1 MSNLFSTISTNFVA
15 RLDGPMHFRFFMQ
28 PLVAILLA
36 IRDGSRDARE
46 GRRPW
51 AWKLVHV
58 PEQRRYLLADGW
70 KGIGRIFLIAI
81 ALDVIYQVCLDTGQ
95 VQPRGQSLGNQK
107 IEWRTL
113 RPLGALMTAILLAVI
128 PYVLLRGPV
137 NRLLRHIHG
146 DGKQVENR
154 KV

>member
-1 MSNLFSTISTNFVA
+1 MSNLFSTITTNFIA

-28 PLVAILLA
+28 PLMAILLA
-36 IRDGSRDARE
+36 FRDGSRDARE

-70 KGIGRIFLIAI
+70 KGIGRIFVIAI
-81 ALDVIYQVCLDTGQ
+81 VLDVLYQL
-95 VQPRGQSLGNQK
+95 

-113 RPLGALMTAILLAVI
+113 KPLGALLTATYLAVL
-128 PYVLLRGPV
+128 PYVILRGPV
-137 NRLLRHIHG
+137 NRLLRHIHPH
-146 DGKQVENR
+146 DKQAQGR
-154 KV
+154 KA

>member
-1 MSNLFSTISTNFVA
+1 MSNLFSTYATNFIA

-28 PLVAILLA
+28 PLVAIALA

-51 AWKLVHV
+51 GWKLVHV

-81 ALDVIYQVCLDTGQ
+81 ALDVIYQL
-95 VQPRGQSLGNQK
+95 

-113 RPLGALMTAILLAVI
+113 RPLGALMTAIILAVI

-137 NRLLRHIHG
+137 NRLLRLIRDH
-146 DGKQVENR
+146 GKQVQGR
-154 KV
+154 KA

>member
-1 MSNLFSTISTNFVA
+1 MSNLFSTIATNFIA

-36 IRDGSRDARE
+36 IRDGTRDARE

-81 ALDVIYQVCLDTGQ
+81 ALDVIYQL
-95 VQPRGQSLGNQK
+95 
-107 IEWRTL
+107 IEWRNL
-113 RPLGALMTAILLAVI
+113 RPLGALMTATYLAVV

-137 NRLLRHIHG
+137 NRLLHHIHG
-146 DGKQVENR
+146 RGKQVQNR
-154 KV
+154 KA

>member
-1 MSNLFSTISTNFVA
+1 MDNPFDTYAINVLA
-15 RLDGPMHFRFFMQ
+15 RLDGPLHFRFIMQ
-28 PLVAILLA
+28 PLMAILLA

-81 ALDVIYQVCLDTGQ
+81 ALDVIYQL
-95 VQPRGQSLGNQK
+95 

-113 RPLGALMTAILLAVI
+113 KPLGALMTATYLAVI

-137 NRLLRHIHG
+137 NRLLRRIH
-146 DGKQVENR
+146 DHGKPVQGR
-154 KV
+154 KA

>member
-1 MSNLFSTISTNFVA
+1 MFDPFETYVTNFVG
-15 RLDGPMHFRFFMQ
+15 RLDGPLHFRFFAQ
-28 PLVAILLA
+28 PLMAILLA

-58 PEQRRYLLADGW
+58 PEQRHYLFADAW
-70 KGIGRIFLIAI
+70 KGIGRIFLLACV
-81 ALDVIYQVCLDTGQ
+81 LDVLYQL
-95 VQPRGQSLGNQK
+95 

-113 RPLGALMTAILLAVI
+113 RPFGALTTAIILAVI

-137 NRLLRHIHG
+137 NRLLRHFHAY
-146 DGKQVENR
+146 R
-154 KV
+154 KEVRGRKA

>member
-1 MSNLFSTISTNFVA
+1 MSNLFSTYAANFIT

-28 PLVAILLA
+28 PLVAIVLA
-36 IRDGSRDARE
+36 IRDGTRDAHE
-46 GRRPW
+46 GRRPF

-81 ALDVIYQVCLDTGQ
+81 ALDVIYQL
-95 VQPRGQSLGNQK
+95 

-113 RPLGALMTAILLAVI
+113 RPLGALMTAIILAVV
-128 PYVLLRGPV
+128 PYLLLRGPV
-137 NRLLRHIHG
+137 NRLLRLTHDH
-146 DGKQVENR
+146 DKPVQDR

>member
-1 MSNLFSTISTNFVA
+1 MSNLFSTYATNFIT

-28 PLVAILLA
+28 PLVAMVLA

-70 KGIGRIFLIAI
+70 KGIGRIFLLAV
-81 ALDVIYQVCLDTGQ
+81 ALDVIYQLV
-95 VQPRGQSLGNQK
+95 
-107 IEWRTL
+107 EWRTL
-113 RPLGALMTAILLAVI
+113 RLGGALLTAILLAVI

-137 NRLLRHIHG
+137 NRLLRFIHSH
-146 DGKQVENR
+146 GKQVR
-154 KV
+154 KA

>member
-1 MSNLFSTISTNFVA
+1 MSNLFSTYATNFIV
-15 RLDGPMHFRFFMQ
+15 RLDGPMHFRFFVQ
-28 PLVAILLA
+28 PLVAIALA

-70 KGIGRIFLIAI
+70 KGIGRIFVIAI
-81 ALDVIYQVCLDTGQ
+81 VLDVIYQL
-95 VQPRGQSLGNQK
+95 L
-107 IEWRTL
+107 EWRTL
-113 RPLGALMTAILLAVI
+113 RPLGALMTAIILAVI

-137 NRLLRHIHG
+137 NRLLRLIRDH
-146 DGKQVENR
+146 GKQAQGR
-154 KV
+154 KA

>member
-1 MSNLFSTISTNFVA
+1 MSSFFSMIWTNFLE

-28 PLVAILLA
+28 PVVAIVFA

-70 KGIGRIFLIAI
+70 RGIGRIFLIAI
-81 ALDVIYQVCLDTGQ
+81 ALDVIYQLV
-95 VQPRGQSLGNQK
+95 
-107 IEWRTL
+107 EWRTL
-113 RPLGALMTAILLAVI
+113 KPLGAVMTATYLAVI

-137 NRLLRHIHG
+137 NRLLRRIHPH
-146 DGKQVENR
+146 DKQVQTP
-154 KV
+154 KA

>member
-1 MSNLFSTISTNFVA
+1 MVSGCRPMDVGPGKSSMSNLFSTFATGLIE

-28 PLVAILLA
+28 PLVAIVLA

-51 AWKLVHV
+51 AWKLVNV
-58 PEQRRYLLADGW
+58 PEQRRALLADGW

-81 ALDVIYQVCLDTGQ
+81 ALDVIYQL
-95 VQPRGQSLGNQK
+95 

-113 RPLGALMTAILLAVI
+113 RPLGVLMTAIILAVI
-128 PYVLLRGPV
+128 PYVLVRGPV
-137 NRLLRHIHG
+137 NRLLRHIHAH
-146 DGKQVENR
+146 GKQIQDR
-154 KV
+154 KA

>member
-1 MSNLFSTISTNFVA
+1 MSNFFSTIATNFFA

-70 KGIGRIFLIAI
+70 KGIGRIFVIAI
-81 ALDVIYQVCLDTGQ
+81 VLDVIYQL
-95 VQPRGQSLGNQK
+95 

-113 RPLGALMTAILLAVI
+113 RPLGALMTATYLAVI

-137 NRLLRHIHG
+137 NRLLRHIQAR
-146 DGKQVENR
+146 GKQVQSP
-154 KV
+154 KA

>member
-1 MSNLFSTISTNFVA
+1 MSNLFSTITTNFIA

-28 PLVAILLA
+28 PLMAIALA
-36 IRDGSRDARE
+36 FRDGSRDARE

-70 KGIGRIFLIAI
+70 RGIGRIFILAYV
-81 ALDVIYQVCLDTGQ
+81 LDVIYQL
-95 VQPRGQSLGNQK
+95 

-113 RPLGALMTAILLAVI
+113 RPFGALATAIILAVI
-128 PYVLLRGPV
+128 PYVLLRGPI
-137 NRLLRHIHG
+137 NRLLRFSRAHRN
-146 DGKQVENR
+146 QT
-154 KV
+154 

>member
-1 MSNLFSTISTNFVA
+1 MSNLFSTIATNFVA

-36 IRDGSRDARE
+36 IRDGSRDERE

-70 KGIGRIFLIAI
+70 KGIGRIFVIAI
-81 ALDVIYQVCLDTGQ
+81 VLDVIYQL
-95 VQPRGQSLGNQK
+95 

-113 RPLGALMTAILLAVI
+113 KPLGALMTAVILAVI
-128 PYVLLRGPV
+128 PYILFRGPV
-137 NRLLRHIHG
+137 NRLLRRIHAH
-146 DGKQVENR
+146 GKQVQDR
-154 KV
+154 KA

>member
-1 MSNLFSTISTNFVA
+1 MSIFSTIATNFIA

-28 PLVAILLA
+28 PLVAIVLA

-81 ALDVIYQVCLDTGQ
+81 ALDVIYQL
-95 VQPRGQSLGNQK
+95 
-107 IEWRTL
+107 IEWHTL
-113 RPLGALMTAILLAVI
+113 RPLGALLTATYLAVI
-128 PYVLLRGPV
+128 PYILLRGPV

-146 DGKQVENR
+146 HGKQVQSP

>member
-1 MSNLFSTISTNFVA
+1 MSNLFAMWVNNFID
-15 RLDGPMHFRFFMQ
+15 RLDGPMHFRFVVQ
-28 PLVAILLA
+28 PLVAMVLA

-58 PEQRRYLLADGW
+58 PEQRRDLLADGW

-81 ALDVIYQVCLDTGQ
+81 ALDVIYQLV
-95 VQPRGQSLGNQK
+95 
-107 IEWRTL
+107 EWRTL
-113 RPLGALMTAILLAVI
+113 RPFGALMTAIILAVI

-137 NRLLRHIHG
+137 NRLLRLIHPHA
-146 DGKQVENR
+146 KQVQGR
-154 KV
+154 KA

>member
-1 MSNLFSTISTNFVA
+1 MSNLFATVTTNFFA

-28 PLVAILLA
+28 PLVAIVLA
-36 IRDGSRDARE
+36 IRDGNRDARE

-81 ALDVIYQVCLDTGQ
+81 ALDVIYQL
-95 VQPRGQSLGNQK
+95 

-113 RPLGALMTAILLAVI
+113 KPLGALLTATYLAVI

-137 NRLLRHIHG
+137 NRLLRLIH
-146 DGKQVENR
+146 DHGKQVDGR

>member
-1 MSNLFSTISTNFVA
+1 MSSMSNLFSEYATNFIA

-28 PLVAILLA
+28 PLVAIVLA
-36 IRDGSRDARE
+36 IRDGSRDAHE

-58 PEQRRYLLADGW
+58 PEQRHALLADGW

-81 ALDVIYQVCLDTGQ
+81 ALDVIYQL
-95 VQPRGQSLGNQK
+95 

-113 RPLGALMTAILLAVI
+113 RPLGALVTAIVLAVV

-137 NRLLRHIHG
+137 NRLLRHFGSHS
-146 DGKQVENR
+146 KQVLGP
-154 KV
+154 KA

>member
-1 MSNLFSTISTNFVA
+1 MSNLFDTYVANFLG

-28 PLVAILLA
+28 PLMAIALA

-51 AWKLVHV
+51 LFKLVHV

-70 KGIGRIFLIAI
+70 KGIGRIFVLAI
-81 ALDVIYQVCLDTGQ
+81 VLDVIYQL
-95 VQPRGQSLGNQK
+95 
-107 IEWRTL
+107 IEWRTIH
-113 RPLGALMTAILLAVI
+113 PVGALMTAIVLAVI

-137 NRLLRHIHG
+137 NRLLRRAHRSHS
-146 DGKQVENR
+146 
-154 KV
+154 

>member
-1 MSNLFSTISTNFVA
+1 MDNPFDTYVINFLA
-15 RLDGPMHFRFFMQ
+15 RLDGPLHFRFIMQ
-28 PLVAILLA
+28 PLMAIALA

-81 ALDVIYQVCLDTGQ
+81 ALDVIYQL
-95 VQPRGQSLGNQK
+95 

-113 RPLGALMTAILLAVI
+113 RPLGALLTAIVLAVV
-128 PYVLLRGPV
+128 PYVLVRGPV
-137 NRLLRHIHG
+137 NRVLRHFGAH
-146 DGKQVENR
+146 GKQVLGP
-154 KV
+154 KA

>member
-1 MSNLFSTISTNFVA
+1 MSNLFSTIATNFIA

-36 IRDGSRDARE
+36 IRDGTRDARE

-81 ALDVIYQVCLDTGQ
+81 ALDVIYQL
-95 VQPRGQSLGNQK
+95 

-113 RPLGALMTAILLAVI
+113 RPLGALMTATYLAVV

-137 NRLLRHIHG
+137 NRLLHHIHG
-146 DGKQVENR
+146 RGKQVQNR
-154 KV
+154 KA

>member
-1 MSNLFSTISTNFVA
+1 MSSLLSTIATNFVA

-28 PLVAILLA
+28 PLVAIVLA

-81 ALDVIYQVCLDTGQ
+81 ALDVIYQL
-95 VQPRGQSLGNQK
+95 
-107 IEWRTL
+107 IEWHTL
-113 RPLGALMTAILLAVI
+113 RPLGALMTAIILAVI

-137 NRLLRHIHG
+137 NRLLRHVHG
-146 DGKQVENR
+146 EGKQVQGR
-154 KV
+154 KA

>member
-1 MSNLFSTISTNFVA
+1 MSSLLSTIATNFVA

-36 IRDGSRDARE
+36 VRAGSRDARE

-81 ALDVIYQVCLDTGQ
+81 ALDVIYQLTQ
-95 VQPRGQSLGNQK
+95 
-107 IEWRTL
+107 WHTL
-113 RPLGALMTAILLAVI
+113 KPLGALMTAIILAVI

-137 NRLLRHIHG
+137 NRLMRHIHG
-146 DGKQVENR
+146 DGKQVEDR
-154 KV
+154 KA

>member
-1 MSNLFSTISTNFVA
+1 MSNLFSTFATGFIE
-15 RLDGPMHFRFFMQ
+15 RLDGPMHFRFFVQ
-28 PLVAILLA
+28 PLVAIVLG

-70 KGIGRIFLIAI
+70 KGIWRIFLIAI
-81 ALDVIYQVCLDTGQ
+81 ALDVIYQL
-95 VQPRGQSLGNQK
+95 

-113 RPLGALMTAILLAVI
+113 KPLGALMTATYLAVI

-146 DGKQVENR
+146 NGKQVEDR
-154 KV
+154 KA

>member
-1 MSNLFSTISTNFVA
+1 
-15 RLDGPMHFRFFMQ
+15 MHFRFFMQ
-28 PLVAILLA
+28 PLVAIMLA
-36 IRDGSRDARE
+36 IRDGTRDARE

-70 KGIGRIFLIAI
+70 KGIGRIFVIAI
-81 ALDVIYQVCLDTGQ
+81 VLDVIYQL
-95 VQPRGQSLGNQK
+95 
-107 IEWRTL
+107 IEWHTL
-113 RPLGALMTAILLAVI
+113 KPLGALMTAIILAVI

-146 DGKQVENR
+146 HGKQVQDR
-154 KV
+154 KA

>member
-1 MSNLFSTISTNFVA
+1 MSNLFSTFATGFIE
-15 RLDGPMHFRFFMQ
+15 RLDGPMHFRFFVQ
-28 PLVAILLA
+28 PLVAIVLG

-81 ALDVIYQVCLDTGQ
+81 ALDVIYQL
-95 VQPRGQSLGNQK
+95 

-113 RPLGALMTAILLAVI
+113 KPLGALMTATYLAVI

-137 NRLLRHIHG
+137 NRLLRRIH
-146 DGKQVENR
+146 DHGKPVQGR
-154 KV
+154 KA

>member
-1 MSNLFSTISTNFVA
+1 MSNLFSTIATNFVA

-36 IRDGSRDARE
+36 IRDGSRDERE

-70 KGIGRIFLIAI
+70 KGIGRIFVIAI
-81 ALDVIYQVCLDTGQ
+81 VLDVIYQL
-95 VQPRGQSLGNQK
+95 

-113 RPLGALMTAILLAVI
+113 KPLGALMTAVILAVI
-128 PYVLLRGPV
+128 PYVLFRGPV
-137 NRLLRHIHG
+137 NRLLRRIHAH
-146 DGKQVENR
+146 GKQVQDR
-154 KV
+154 KA